1 MCKADDLPR
10 AGLRRLLLL
19 VWVLGAGCALKIT
32 PVPIE
37 PHLAEVNRSDG
48 HATLRLGVGVFD
60 DIRHP
65 DARTES
71 HPPLRVDR
79 IEIYRRGEV
88 RTGDSSFIGSV
99 AEGVR
104 RDAVVTLLRTGL
116 FSSVRSVE
124 TDTAAASIR
133 KVPPGVDL
141 VLTARIQAFG
151 AVQEQDSS
159 LNFMRVGLL
168 RSRFENSVGFARIH
182 YRLYDRSGL
191 AGEYRIDAEHRGV
204 EQEITRAA
212 LDAMAV
218 ANESLAIRLYADL
231 EPELSDAGP
240 TLLVRVL
247 DACHLGPRQTLK
259 LMLAVDEVFRR
270 EAGLRLRAEYE
281 RWRGP
286 AEGADMHSTLTELRS
301 SIPAGGAVVL
311 AFVPRNDGLMPTLL
325 DESFGLADP
334 LGQHAVVSCG
344 TDGTIS
350 ATTLSHELAHLFGA
364 VHVRDRSSVMHRA
377 MEFDARFFDSL
388 NRRILRATRER
399 PWGEPLPENIR
410 RRVRAIY
417 TAAARFPECCEPE
430 SLEAARA
437 ALASP

>member
-10 AGLRRLLLL
+10 ASWRGLLWL
-19 VWVLGAGCALKIT
+19 VWVLGTGCALKIT

-48 HATLRLGVGVFD
+48 HGTLRLGVGVFD
-60 DIRHP
+60 DVRHP

-88 RTGDSSFIGSV
+88 RTGDASFIGSV

-116 FSSVRSVE
+116 FSSVRSVD
-124 TDTAAASIR
+124 TDRAAASIW

-159 LNFMRVGLL
+159 LNFLRVGLL

-191 AGEYRIDAEHRGV
+191 TREYSIDVEHRGV
-204 EQEITRAA
+204 EQEITHAA

-231 EPELSDAGP
+231 KPESSDVGP
-240 TLLVRVL
+240 TVPVRVL
-247 DACHLGPRQTLK
+247 DACRLGPRRTLK
-259 LMLAVDEVFRR
+259 LILAVDEVFQR
-270 EAGLRLRAEYE
+270 EAGLRLRVEYE
-281 RWRGP
+281 PWRGP
-286 AEGADMHSTLTELRS
+286 AEGADVRSTLAELRS
-301 SIPAGGAVVL
+301 SIPAGDAIVL
-311 AFVPRNDGLMPTLL
+311 AFVPRSDRLAPTLF

-334 LGQHAVVSCG
+334 FGQHAVVSCG

-364 VHVRDRSSVMHRA
+364 VHVRDRSSVMYRA

-437 ALASP
+437 ALASR